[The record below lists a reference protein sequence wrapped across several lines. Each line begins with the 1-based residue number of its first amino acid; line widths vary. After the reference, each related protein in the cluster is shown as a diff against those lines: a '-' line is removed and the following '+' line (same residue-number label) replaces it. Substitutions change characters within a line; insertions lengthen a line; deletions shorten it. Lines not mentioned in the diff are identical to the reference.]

1 MCGVH
6 SSFFVRWEGLAY
18 WVQFLPTYSVAKFH
32 FSNTHAPAI
41 SDDSCLFEVRQC
53 AAGVRCPRTPAARS
67 RTPKET
73 GKWMTGACMKK
84 NRNFVPKNS
93 LTGTAS
99 NMAADFYRNKK
110 EPCTPGHCRWMDTIL
125 FRYKNVF
132 KIWRTPFSQ

>member
-53 AAGVRCPRTPAARS
+53 ATDVRGQADIR
-67 RTPKET
+67 
-73 GKWMTGACMKK
+73 GAQ
-84 NRNFVPKNS
+84 
-93 LTGTAS
+93 S
-99 NMAADFYRNKK
+99 NAKRDRK
-110 EPCTPGHCRWMDTIL
+110 MDD
-125 FRYKNVF
+125 RGMHEEK
-132 KIWRTPFSQ
+132 

>member
-1 MCGVH
+1 MRGVH

-18 WVQFLPTYSVAKFH
+18 WVQFLPTYSIAKFH
-32 FSNTHAPAI
+32 FSDTHAPAI

-53 AAGVRCPRTPAARS
+53 VTDVRGHPRRAVERQKRQESSLMA
-67 RTPKET
+67 
-73 GKWMTGACMKK
+73 GACMKK